1 MKPIIIKE
9 GKPPTPSGKPPRASG
24 TGTGTTQT
32 PRPSSIP
39 EFLGNVDGVKKFQ
52 DWLDKTHPG
61 WATGYPNGVLNK
73 AGGYGRFGPK
83 TTAAW
88 NSYGEEYKKSGTK
101 LSTPEPEKTKTEEKS
116 EEQKWFEENIKNGT
130 FSGGSLIKAKTG
142 QLAYKKAANLIDG
155 DSEPIGQGFYYFF
168 KNNTWRKYVNNA
180 ETDRGTY
187 ELADFIPDETNT
199 QPEKKEMVEQIIT
212 SRKKQAVTTQQ
223 QAATP
228 TGTQQAGT
236 QTTTTQQQAGTQT
249 NNQFLRNLGILDNPP
264 DENRINSIYK
274 GILSALK
281 NGYQSN
287 AFYTFKEGL
296 KLLKQTYPDKY
307 TDLDPNTIT
316 SMVKSDNFINYPIDE
331 IGKDNSIDQ
340 LNDPTSQRSSFKQ
353 IPLKELI
360 QSFPQGNTS
369 ESILVYIWPSVKSG
383 IDTST
388 ISTKIEDI
396 NDEKCLT
403 ALFQWYKNFL
413 GKKPIDQSSTERT
426 KKFLMACN
434 NQCKLINKDETRFK
448 RMFRTP
454 QEKSAD
460 RIIVDLRS
468 ASAGEYRI
476 PFADV
481 TESCK
486 KLGKEGR
493 KLKMES
499 TKNLKNMIKENL
511 IVEKTKKQR
520 LIKENKIIKNRLYVL
535 VEASNGLKTQSD
547 YNQLFE
553 SLISEANFLKEQ
565 GFNENLIQENWF
577 NFLGKLGFGGFA
589 DTLQERLMAWILE
602 KLNVPKDSYLSNLLI
617 TGFASFDLDNIG
629 KILSGDCN
637 TLVKWIAETIVNTV
651 FRKKMSK
658 TGETNYIED
667 LIRNSISDLLFRDK
681 SELVKVVED
690 KLLSFVCPQLS
701 KVSSK
706 FSDVTGQ
713 LKQNLMGS

>member
-9 GKPPTPSGKPPRASG
+9 GKPPAPSGKPPRASG

-39 EFLGNVDGVKKFQ
+39 EFLGNADGVKKFQ
-52 DWLDKTHPG
+52 DWLDKNHPG

-88 NSYGEEYKKSGTK
+88 NSYGEEYKKSGGN
-101 LSTPEPEKTKTEEKS
+101 LNTPNPEEKS
-116 EEQKWFEENIKNGT
+116 EEQKWFEENIKNEFFTDGKMGK
-130 FSGGSLIKAKTG
+130 SSAGRLYYRKPS
-142 QLAYKKAANLIDG
+142 NLIDN
-155 DSEPIGQGFYYFF
+155 DSEPVGQGSYYFF
-168 KNNTWRKYVNNA
+168 KDLTWQKFIKDNNGKWVA
-180 ETDRGTY
+180 TDFGQY
-187 ELADFIPDETNT
+187 KLPEFIPGADDLN
-199 QPEKKEMVEQIIT
+199 EQIIT
-212 SRKKQAVTTQQ
+212 KRNKPAGTTQQ
-223 QAATP
+223 QA
-228 TGTQQAGT
+228 GTQTTTTQQQAGT

-249 NNQFLRNLGILDNPP
+249 NNQFLRSLGILDNPP

-274 GILSALK
+274 GILTALK

-307 TDLDPNTIT
+307 TNLDPNKIT
-316 SMVKSDNFINYPIDE
+316 STVKSDSFINYPIDE
-331 IGKDNSIDQ
+331 IGDDNSIDQ

-353 IPLKELI
+353 IRLKELI

-369 ESILVYIWPSVKSG
+369 EDILVYIWPSVKSG

-388 ISTKIEDI
+388 ISTEITDV

-403 ALFQWYKNFL
+403 ALFEWYKNFL
-413 GKKPIDQSSTERT
+413 RRNPIDKNSTERT

-454 QEKSAD
+454 EEKSAD
-460 RIIVDLRS
+460 RIIKDLRS
-468 ASAGEYRI
+468 SSAGEYRI

-481 TESCK
+481 RESCK
-486 KLGKEGR
+486 KFGKEGR
-493 KLKMES
+493 KLNMES

-547 YNQLFE
+547 YNRLFE

-589 DTLQERLMAWILE
+589 DALQERFMAWILE
-602 KLNVPKDSYLSNLLI
+602 KLNVPKDGYLYKFLI
-617 TGFASFDLDNIG
+617 AGFANFDLDNIP
-629 KILSGDCN
+629 KILSGDCG
-637 TLVKWIAETIVNTV
+637 TLVKFIAETITESLYMQKRN
-651 FRKKMSK
+651 KS
-658 TGETNYIED
+658 GETNYIED
-667 LIRNSISDLLFRDK
+667 MLRNAISDVLFKDK
-681 SELVKVVED
+681 SELIKAIED
-690 KLLSFVCPQLS
+690 KLLTFICPLLS

-706 FSDVTGQ
+706 FADVTGQ
-713 LKQNLMGS
+713 LKQNLMKS